1 MANGMVG
8 APTRWKTVTC
18 EKCGAQIGATYY
30 SRHLRN
36 CKGIAKGRA

>member
-1 MANGMVG
+1 MANPGRKPVY
-8 APTRWKTVTC
+8 KTVTC